1 MRNAGKIAFW
11 WLLAVYIV
19 LFFMKKS
26 GMYYPF
32 YSDYLAD
39 LICLPIVLTIS
50 RFAIIKLTSV
60 GSDFELS
67 PAKIIVATCYIVAV
81 FEFLLPNFSSNY
93 QSDMLDIV
101 AYFLGA
107 LGYYIFR
114 KRIKIAD
121 YAH

>member
-1 MRNAGKIAFW
+1 MSNAVKISFW
-11 WLLAVYIV
+11 FLMAVYAV

-26 GMYYPF
+26 GIYYPF
-32 YSDYLAD
+32 FSDYLAD

-50 RFAIIKLTSV
+50 RFLIIKLTSV
-60 GSDFELS
+60 GSGFELS
-67 PAKIIVATCYIVAV
+67 PAKIIVATCYIAIV

-107 LGYYIFR
+107 SAYYIFR
-114 KRIKIAD
+114 KTIKTPS